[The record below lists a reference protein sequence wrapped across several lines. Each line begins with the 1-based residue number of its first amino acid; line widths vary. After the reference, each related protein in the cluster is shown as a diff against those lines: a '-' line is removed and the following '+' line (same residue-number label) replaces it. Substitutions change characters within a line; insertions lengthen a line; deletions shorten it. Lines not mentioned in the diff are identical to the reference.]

1 MKNPIVI
8 AVAGPKGA
16 GKTSL
21 CRLLAATY
29 ARALRQSPCED
40 ERSGEWDTAGLS
52 QYPGQAHERVILTC
66 RNGNSIPFTI
76 DPSLARIASFAA
88 PLKRLAEDVLGIDG
102 DLVYGDDARKS
113 APTDYLWDHQ
123 HVWVRWIN
131 SPDRGFTVVG
141 DPSAPL
147 GLGISDMVYSIS
159 CESQLWKA
167 CALHGCEPS
176 GMRSGHMTVREILQI
191 LGTDVFRNTFD
202 NAVWIRALER
212 DVRTCGSSLVLID
225 DVRFDGELE
234 AVARMGGAVIR
245 FEGCG
250 RGGHE
255 SERGISDAAMARCAG
270 FASVP
275 HGERSAAA
283 VEGVRLLRELYECR
297 MSMKRVVSL

>member
-1 MKNPIVI
+1 MKKPIVI
-8 AVAGPKGA
+8 AVAGQKGA

-40 ERSGEWDTAGLS
+40 EHSGKWDTVGLS

-66 RNGNSIPFTI
+66 RNGNAIPFTI
-76 DPSLARIASFAA
+76 DSSLARIASFAA
-88 PLKRLAEDVLGIDG
+88 PLKRLAENVLGIEG

-113 APTDYLWDHQ
+113 APTDYMWDRQ
-123 HVWVRWIN
+123 HLWVRWIN
-131 SPDRGFTVVG
+131 SAERSLT
-141 DPSAPL
+141 
-147 GLGISDMVYSIS
+147 SIS
-159 CESQLWKA
+159 TGVVFPSSSEVVQSVTSEFQLWKF
-167 CALHGCEPS
+167 CALQACEPT

-212 DVRTCGSSLVLID
+212 DVLTCGASLVLID

-255 SERGISDAAMARCAG
+255 SERGVSDAAMSRCAG
-270 FASVP
+270 FASVS
-275 HGERSAAA
+275 HGERAAAA
-283 VEGVRLLRELYECR
+283 VEGVRLLLELYECR
-297 MSMKRVVSL
+297 MSIKRVVSL